1 MITRVTIFYARLGT
15 GHKAAA
21 EALREWIAKEHPQI
35 EVLCRD
41 VFDYIPSWMSY
52 IIAHS
57 YLIMARSAPG
67 VWGKLYRDTDK
78 VCKWYS
84 LWNLIQ
90 EGVCR
95 LYLPRLLKELRSF
108 DPQLILATHFFG
120 MVPLCRSKENSVPVF
135 YVNTD
140 FLSHTLQ
147 RSPFFHGWYV
157 GSEQAVRQHRADGLS
172 TCVHCMGIPVAPA
185 YADLPS
191 KEEARDR
198 LELAQDRPVVLIL
211 GGGIGA
217 GALERVADSFLDYP
231 QIQLVVICG
240 NHRRLRDKLK
250 EKYYPFRQIHVEG
263 FVDCMP
269 EYYGSCDLAISKAG
283 GLSLAE
289 AISAGVPLLLMDPL
303 PGQEQYNCDY
313 LLENGAA
320 LRLYEHRRAGE
331 YAAELLDNGEK
342 MEVVRKN
349 ALSLGR
355 PHAGRD
361 ITRDV
366 IDRVGGAVLEELIEE
381 ERHRQPQTVETLDW
395 EEPVK
400 N

>member
-1 MITRVTIFYARLGT
+1 MISRITIFYATLGT

-21 EALREWIAKEHPQI
+21 EALRDWVLKEHPQI

-52 IIAHS
+52 IIAQS

-78 VCKWYS
+78 SRKRHGLWDLIHEVICK
-84 LWNLIQ
+84 
-90 EGVCR
+90 
-95 LYLPRLLKELRSF
+95 LYLPKLLKELHLF

-120 MVPLCRSKENSVPVF
+120 MAPLSRSKDNLWPIF

-140 FLSHTLQ
+140 FLSHALQ
-147 RSPFFHGWYV
+147 RCPSFSGWYV
-157 GSEQAVRQHRADGLS
+157 GSEQSARQHQADGLS
-172 TCVHCMGIPVAPA
+172 SGIQCLGIPVAPI
-185 YADLPS
+185 YAAFPS
-191 KEEARDR
+191 KKESRER
-198 LELAQDRPVVLIL
+198 LELDIDRPVVLLI

-231 QIQLVVICG
+231 QIQLVIICG
-240 NHRRLRDKLK
+240 NHHRLRDKLR
-250 EKYYPFRQIHVEG
+250 EKYYPFRQVRVEG

-269 EYYGSCDLAISKAG
+269 EYYSSCDLAISKAG

-289 AISAGVPLLLMDPL
+289 ALSVGVPLLLMDPL

-320 LRLYEHRRAGE
+320 FRLYENRRAGE
-331 YAAELLDNGEK
+331 YAVEIIHDSEKIEGVKRKALL
-342 MEVVRKN
+342 
-349 ALSLGR
+349 LGR
-355 PHAGRD
+355 PCAGRD
-361 ITRDV
+361 ITQDA
-366 IDRVGGAVLEELIEE
+366 IERVNKAVLEELIEE
-381 ERHRQPQTVETLDW
+381 ERRRQPQTVETLQWDK
-395 EEPVK
+395 P
-400 N
+400 